1 MKEYKD
7 LLELVKRVQATGG
20 MDTDEKSVCDYQDMI
35 GHSTDDQLRELANG
49 DYKHAFYRIYGCAY
63 GTVGAIQFF
72 TQHSDKLDQILR
84 DRDEAICDREDALV
98 KLEKQKEKVAENF
111 LKAQNAIDDLE
122 KEKAARLET
131 EKELQAA
138 QDEIIRLKARL
149 FDLMEK

>member
-7 LLELVKRVQATGG
+7 LLELVKKVQATGG

-35 GHSTDDQLRELANG
+35 GHSTDEQLRELANG

-63 GTVGAIQFF
+63 GTIGAIQFF

-84 DRDEAICDREDALV
+84 DRDEAICDRDEAHEE
-98 KLEKQKEKVAENF
+98 LEKLKDKVAENF
-111 LKAQNAIDDLE
+111 LKAQKAVDAME
-122 KEKAARLET
+122 EEKAARIKAEND
-131 EKELQAA
+131 LQAA

-149 FDLMEK
+149 FDMMEK